1 MTQGVRFGE
10 IKWFGGFNSKTGVE
24 NPYGFISSSNEDV
37 YFHRTQTSC
46 STESLV
52 AGAKVVFLPT
62 TDRRGKAAATSVRV
76 LSEMPDADL
85 VALLVEAK
93 DLSAE
98 DSLNITSIRGVIAPC
113 ESEVLRA
120 VRALPGIAPS
130 PRALEQFWAKFP
142 PTSPR
147 DPFFE
152 YAPMAAKS
160 KMFKQHYAPFLG
172 ALHTLFRS
180 VNEVTCSL
188 KADTEYS
195 ELSEDDRRLAAYWA
209 DGQNEA
215 VLAKMLSARTAEK
228 AARKFYE
235 GVSTT
240 VADISITQLEGGRG
254 DWITHDLLLNS
265 STPVDVKNARR
276 PIHSK
281 RFYVEHTVP
290 RFKLDRQGKD
300 VRLAAILSPYLNIN
314 YINNPRSIP
323 LKLRLSQNDLT

>member
-37 YFHRTQTSC
+37 YFHRSQTTC
-46 STESLV
+46 SLETLI

-98 DSLNITSIRGVIAPC
+98 DALNIAAIRGVIAPC
-113 ESEVLRA
+113 ENEVLQA
-120 VRALPGIAPS
+120 VRALSGIAPS
-130 PRALEQFWAKFP
+130 PRALEQFWVKFP

-147 DPFFE
+147 DPFFDC
-152 YAPMAAKS
+152 APMAAKS
-160 KMFKQHYAPFLG
+160 KIFKQLYAPL
-172 ALHTLFRS
+172 LSRLRTLFKS
-180 VNEVTCSL
+180 VNEVTYSL
-188 KADTEYS
+188 KADAEYS
-195 ELSEDDRRLAAYWA
+195 DLTEDDRRLAAYWA

-215 VLAKMLSARTAEK
+215 VLAKMLSARAAEK

-240 VADISITQLEGGRG
+240 VADISITQLEGGG
-254 DWITHDLLLNS
+254 GG
-265 STPVDVKNARR
+265 
-276 PIHSK
+276 
-281 RFYVEHTVP
+281 E
-290 RFKLDRQGKD
+290 LD
-300 VRLAAILSPYLNIN
+300 
-314 YINNPRSIP
+314 NPRP
-323 LKLRLSQNDLT
+323 TFEFLNTG